1 MRHSVVCAK
10 PLRLLSPER
19 GFLNHE
25 LVLSNSSIQRLRR
38 LAGRRSSRDDEGAF
52 IVEGAVLVAE
62 AVAAGWEVEGQ
73 YLAPGAE
80 PIDGAGAV
88 HYLAPGVMEKVAT
101 TETPQ
106 PIIAVVTR
114 RFSSADLLT
123 KATFVVIAD
132 GISDPGNLGT
142 MLRSAEAAGADA
154 LVLTPGS
161 VDPTNPKVVRSSAG
175 SIFRLPI
182 IEKITLDAVGRTG
195 LIRLG
200 TSSHTNREFAPV
212 DYTTVDCT
220 RRIALVLGNEA
231 HGLSDNSAVDEWVT
245 IPHVGQAESLNVAMA
260 ATVLCFEVARQ
271 RRVGSSTVV
280 SS

>member
-106 PIIAVVTR
+106 PIIAVVAR
-114 RFSSADLLT
+114 RFASSDVLT
-123 KATFVVIAD
+123 KASFVVVAD

-154 LVLTPGS
+154 FVLTPGS

-182 IEKITLDAVGRTG
+182 IEKISLGEVGRAG
-195 LIRLG
+195 IIRLG
-200 TSSHTNREFAPV
+200 TSSHSGH

-220 RRIALVLGNEA
+220 RRVAVVLGNEA
-231 HGLSDNSAVDEWVT
+231 HGLSDTSEVDEWVS

-271 RRVGSSTVV
+271 RRAGSSTVV

>member
-25 LVLSNSSIQRLRR
+25 LVLSNPSIQRLRR
-38 LAGRRSSRDDEGAF
+38 LAGRRSSRDDEVSF

-80 PIDGAGAV
+80 PIDGAGSV

-101 TETPQ
+101 TEAPQ
-106 PIIAVVTR
+106 PIIAVVAR
-114 RFSSADLLT
+114 RFASLDVLANAS
-123 KATFVVIAD
+123 FVLVAD
-132 GISDPGNLGT
+132 GVSDPGNLGT
-142 MLRSAEAAGADA
+142 MLRSAEASGADA

-161 VDPTNPKVVRSSAG
+161 VDPSNPKVVRASAG

-182 IEKITLDAVGRTG
+182 VEKATLEDVARAG

-200 TSSHTNREFAPV
+200 TSSHTGR
-212 DYTTVDCT
+212 DYTTIDCT
-220 RRIALVLGNEA
+220 RRVAVVLGNEA
-231 HGLSDNSAVDEWVT
+231 HGMSDSSAVDEWVS

-271 RRVGSSTVV
+271 RRSGSSTVEM
-280 SS
+280 S